1 VGAVGRSYI
10 ETIKNEQPA
19 NLDNL
24 ERLNTFIV
32 LHLLYYYNINFDK
45 MLQISKSKLHN
56 RYICIDTKK
65 MKWYSESIN
74 NRYDSGMKLSDFQ
87 IQLLGLKV
95 SMLQGFHCTKE
106 GLIVEEV

>member
-1 VGAVGRSYI
+1 MGAVGRSYI
-10 ETIKNEQPA
+10 ETIKNEQPV

-24 ERLNTFIV
+24 ERLKTFIV

-56 RYICIDTKK
+56 RYIYIDTKK

-74 NRYDSGMKLSDFQ
+74 NRYDFRFSDT
-87 IQLLGLKV
+87 IAWSKGVHVTRV
-95 SMLQGFHCTKE
+95 SLY
-106 GLIVEEV
+106 